1 MISLS
6 ALLGGAACGLLYAS
20 ILIAVNC
27 LAIFSL
33 YRKNDPRIRSVFQNH
48 RPSRIIFS
56 FIVLIK
62 PSLALLG
69 IAFTYLLSIT
79 GTGDTPGIF
88 GNINLVYFLA
98 ILSIALL
105 LQAAQSILFPL
116 GKIYPLLN
124 LVLFVSTYGV
134 LLPVITY

>member
-6 ALLGGAACGLLYAS
+6 TLLGGAACGLLYAS
-20 ILIAVNC
+20 TLIAINC

-33 YRKNDPRIRSVFQNH
+33 YRKNDPRIRSVFQIH

-105 LQAAQSILFPL
+105 VQAAQSILLPL

-134 LLPVITY
+134 LLPIITY

>member
-20 ILIAVNC
+20 ILIAITC
-27 LAIFSL
+27 LAIFNL
-33 YRKNDPRIRSVFQNH
+33 YRKNDLRIRSVFQNH

-62 PSLALLG
+62 PSLAILG

-79 GTGDTPGIF
+79 ETGDTPGIL
-88 GNINLVYFLA
+88 GSINLVYFLA

-105 LQAAQSILFPL
+105 IQAVQSILFPL
-116 GKIYPLLN
+116 GKMYPLLN

-134 LLPVITY
+134 LLPIITN

>member
-20 ILIAVNC
+20 LLIAITC
-27 LAIFSL
+27 LAIFNL
-33 YRKNDPRIRSVFQNH
+33 YRKNDLRIRSVFQSH

-56 FIVLIK
+56 FIVLMK

-69 IAFTYLLSIT
+69 IAFTYLLSMT
-79 GTGDTPGIF
+79 GTGDIPGIF

-98 ILSIALL
+98 ILSVALL
-105 LQAAQSILFPL
+105 VQAAQSILFPL
-116 GKIYPLLN
+116 GKMYPLLN
-124 LVLFVSTYGV
+124 LVLFISTYGV
-134 LLPVITY
+134 LLPAITY

>member
-6 ALLGGAACGLLYAS
+6 SLLGGAACGLLYSS
-20 ILIAVNC
+20 ILIAITC
-27 LAIFSL
+27 LAIFNL
-33 YRKNDPRIRSVFQNH
+33 YRKNDLRIRSVFQNH
-48 RPSRIIFS
+48 RPSKIIFS

-69 IAFTYLLSIT
+69 IVFTYLLSIT
-79 GTGDTPGIF
+79 GTGYTPGIF
-88 GNINLVYFLA
+88 GNINLVYFLS

-105 LQAAQSILFPL
+105 IQAAQSILFPL
-116 GKIYPLLN
+116 GNIYALSN
-124 LVLFVSTYGV
+124 LVFFVSTYGV

>member
-48 RPSRIIFS
+48 KPSRIIFS

-105 LQAAQSILFPL
+105 VQASQSILFPL